1 MKRRGNADLARYL
14 AMPLDDWD
22 TIRPEDQFRAR
33 SYNLSRQVLALID
46 HLYVRYPVP
55 LFLYRTMLSP
65 EGQELVFGIPSGG
78 KNAKRKTMRDGAFR
92 HWFFAVARGDS
103 FARVAREVL
112 TKREAHWFLLAPG
125 SHSIKQNIFWAK
137 AAAAGLP
144 PPVCDYLVERFGLV
158 DLERL
163 NDRLPDFLR
172 FYRRAWPEM
181 RGYDR
186 DEITDFV
193 RAALQNPGF
202 SFKGRTFGSMRKLCQ
217 EWHRTVYADK
227 VREYRS
233 WSPMLPPWEHRIPGG
248 RVQATEL
255 TSNRALADEGKV
267 QRHCVFTYT
276 SRCLQGLSRIASI
289 RWYALAADDTEGL
302 EQTRLT
308 LEVSPD
314 RRAIVQIRGK
324 MNRLASRE
332 EMEIVRRW
340 AGEQGLVIGEP

>member
-1 MKRRGNADLARYL
+1 L
-14 AMPLDDWD
+14 PLDGTDA
-22 TIRPEDQFRAR
+22 IRPESHFRAR

-65 EGQELVFGIPSGG
+65 EGQELVFGIPAG
-78 KNAKRKTMRDGAFR
+78 KQKGHPAAPYRY
-92 HWFFAVARGDS
+92 WFFAVARGES
-103 FARVAREVL
+103 FARLSREIF
-112 TKREAHWFLLAPG
+112 TKREAHWFLLAPA
-125 SHSIKQNIFWAK
+125 SNSIPQNIFWAR

-144 PPVCDYLVERFGLV
+144 AHVCDYLVARFGLA
-158 DLERL
+158 DLWRL
-163 NDRLPDFLR
+163 GDRLPDMLR
-172 FYRRAWPEM
+172 FYRQAWPEM

-193 RAALQNPGF
+193 RAALQNPEF

-217 EWHRTVYADK
+217 EWHRTVYAEK
-227 VREYRS
+227 VREYRA

-255 TSNRALADEGKV
+255 TSNRTLAEEGKV

-276 SRCLQGLSRIASI
+276 SRCLQGLSRIVSI
-289 RWYALAADDTEGL
+289 RWYALAADDAEGL
-302 EQTRLT
+302 EVTRLT
-308 LEVSPD
+308 LEISPD

-324 MNRLASRE
+324 ANRRASRE
-332 EMEIVRRW
+332 EMEVVRRW